1 METSILQALL
11 IGLCTWLGSQ
21 PTPFLLGTTGGF
33 WSFGR
38 PLVAGTVVG
47 LILGDVQTG
56 MIVGAS
62 ISLIFLGV
70 IVPGGA
76 VATDVVFA
84 GFLGTTIAIVS
95 GATPETAVA
104 LAVPLGLIGAFTW
117 NIWATITVPL
127 THIADKKTKEGDIRG
142 LWIWSVLIPQII
154 NFIFRFVP
162 AFLVVLY
169 GQEIGGMIS
178 EYIPQWLNDALG
190 SIGGLLP
197 AIGMALLLKVLVNDW
212 KAWGFFI
219 IGFIMIAVL
228 KMSLVPVALLGLAFA
243 IITIY
248 IKELSDHCEN
258 SNDTE
263 EDF

>member
-47 LILGDVQTG
+47 LILGDIQTG
-56 MIVGAS
+56 MMIGAS

-84 GFLGTTIAIVS
+84 GFLGTTIAMVS
-95 GATPETAVA
+95 GSTPEAAVA

-127 THIADKKTKEGDIRG
+127 THIADQKTKVGDIRG
-142 LWIWSVLIPQII
+142 LWIWSVLVPQLI
-154 NFIFRFVP
+154 NFAFRFLP

-178 EYIPQWLNDALG
+178 QYIPQWLNDALG

-219 IGFIMIAVL
+219 IGFIMISVL
-228 KMSLVPVALLGLAFA
+228 KMSLVPVALVGLALA
-243 IITIY
+243 IIVIY
-248 IKELSDHCEN
+248 IKDSCADN
-258 SNDTE
+258 TTATDAE